1 MESNPKGPPRRSR
14 NKSLDLCLGWEKK
27 CKGKWSTIE
36 YRSAAIQV
44 FCRIQVFYI
53 IHIFCRMTLADEAKL
68 SLIPFWSN
76 KNYMA
81 HKGPNPLSNRKNCLD
96 TRKWGLFRSC
106 LNALVKPIDG
116 WGEILAFES
125 RLIESLAFGIIS
137 RCFVYEP
144 LWTNHILYWDR

>member
-1 MESNPKGPPRRSR
+1 MILVFANPYPKAHKEESPMESNPKGPPRRSR

-53 IHIFCRMTLADEAKL
+53 IHIFCRMTLADEDKL

-76 KNYMA
+76 KHYMA

-106 LNALVKPIDG
+106 YKCPSETY
-116 WGEILAFES
+116 WWS
-125 RLIESLAFGIIS
+125 RWNFSFWI
-137 RCFVYEP
+137 
-144 LWTNHILYWDR
+144 